1 MVLLVK
7 KYLLY
12 KRLEMKKLSLVLLLW
27 CMSIV
32 SALAQN
38 VEEVLKGYMD
48 AWGERSIP
56 KISSYFA
63 SDVFWYDLSSDTTI
77 KGKEKVSKAI
87 TDAFMGYVPNMYWV
101 KSGDIF
107 VSGDTI
113 IYEWTYGGTF
123 DGKWGEKIIKNKDF
137 SIKGISTTTINKSG
151 KIISQK
157 DYYDADS
164 FKRALGVI
172 K

>member
-1 MVLLVK
+1 MGAA
-7 KYLLY
+7 
-12 KRLEMKKLSLVLLLW
+12 
-27 CMSIV
+27 
-32 SALAQN
+32 SASAQN

-48 AWGERSIP
+48 AWAQHDIP
-56 KISSYFA
+56 KISSFFA
-63 SDVFWYDLSSDTTI
+63 DEAIWYDLSSDVTT

-101 KSGDIF
+101 KSGDTF
-107 VSGDTI
+107 VSGNTV

-123 DGKWGEKIIKNKDF
+123 NGNWGDKIIKNKNF
-137 SIKGISTTTINKSG
+137 SIKGISTTTVNKSG

-164 FKRALGVI
+164 FKRALGI
-172 K
+172 TK

>member
-1 MVLLVK
+1 MKRHILVFF
-7 KYLLY
+7 
-12 KRLEMKKLSLVLLLW
+12 LW
-27 CMSIV
+27 CIAAV
-32 SALAQN
+32 SASAQN

-48 AWGERSIP
+48 AWKEHNIS
-56 KISSYFA
+56 KISSFYA
-63 SDVFWYDLSSDTTI
+63 NDVIWYDLPSNTII

-87 TDAFMGYVPNMYWV
+87 TDTFMGYVPNMYWV
-101 KSGDIF
+101 KSGDFF
-107 VSGDTI
+107 VSGNTV
-113 IYEWTYGGTF
+113 IYEWIYGGTF
-123 DGKWGEKIIKNKDF
+123 NGNWGGSTVQSKDF

-172 K
+172 R

>member
-1 MVLLVK
+1 
-7 KYLLY
+7 
-12 KRLEMKKLSLVLLLW
+12 
-27 CMSIV
+27 MSVI
-32 SALAQN
+32 SASAQN

-48 AWGERSIP
+48 AWGEHSIQ

-63 SDVFWYDLSSDTTI
+63 SDVIWYDLSNDTTL

-101 KSGDIF
+101 KSGDTF

-113 IYEWTYGGTF
+113 VYEWTYGGTF
-123 DGKWGEKIIKNKDF
+123 GGKWGDKSIKNKDF